1 MSTHN
6 IPFLN
11 IKKKIIFYYPK
22 SELWNLF
29 RGTQERVRTSRGKRA
44 ISVRAIEVLLYYDMD
59 LEFGIFVEGR
69 NRQSCNRKNIGGE
82 VYLRNELHFSEVYQS
97 VNCIASHAK

>member
-22 SELWNLF
+22 SELWNLSQ
-29 RGTQERVRTSRGKRA
+29 GTQERVRTSRGKRA
-44 ISVRAIEVLLYYDMD
+44 ISVRAIEVLLYMPVCFYF
-59 LEFGIFVEGR
+59 LSLALLTGLSI
-69 NRQSCNRKNIGGE
+69 
-82 VYLRNELHFSEVYQS
+82 
-97 VNCIASHAK
+97 